1 MAQKISKEMID
12 ARADELRA
20 LCERI
25 GTLNDADRIVAE
37 ARVAQRKAEELQA
50 MTIVHSQQLQE
61 EWAAQVPHEEP
72 VQLIKVKLTEEQRKA
87 VHAQTGVWL
96 DVVPFREGRDF
107 HPKLMPHEHP
117 ELVTARSIDYA
128 MRQRR
133 AAEADAEAR
142 VAFAESIQ
150 ALRAQNNPELNAMLD
165 KQLADPN
172 SLGGYFGPPKKG
184 K

>member
-1 MAQKISKEMID
+1 VAQKISKEMID

-87 VHAQTGVWL
+87 VHAQTGVW
-96 DVVPFREGRDF
+96 
-107 HPKLMPHEHP
+107 
-117 ELVTARSIDYA
+117 
-128 MRQRR
+128 
-133 AAEADAEAR
+133 AAT
-142 VAFAESIQ
+142 ST
-150 ALRAQNNPELNAMLD
+150 PSSC
-165 KQLADPN
+165 PT
-172 SLGGYFGPPKKG
+172 STPSS
-184 K
+184 

>member
-1 MAQKISKEMID
+1 
-12 ARADELRA
+12 
-20 LCERI
+20 
-25 GTLNDADRIVAE
+25 
-37 ARVAQRKAEELQA
+37 
-50 MTIVHSQQLQE
+50 
-61 EWAAQVPHEEP
+61 
-72 VQLIKVKLTEEQRKA
+72 
-87 VHAQTGVWL
+87 
-96 DVVPFREGRDF
+96 
-107 HPKLMPHEHP
+107 MPHEHP